1 MDGAMT
7 VEVAR
12 PLCRG
17 YNIRA
22 FATALTLFF
31 FCVCARAWQSL
42 VGAPPV
48 GVGAKPD
55 LSELAGVYGVLLRG
69 APGANALAH
78 QRAPPLRRETD
89 GDAWSSGDGSTGLL
103 LRDFA
108 FSDGDATGDAATA
121 ATGMVPSPG
130 GGGAGG
136 GAALAADALAN
147 GFTARAFA
155 LRAHRQ
161 WDQAGALEVNGTSC
175 GRPTL
180 PFWRAGITLL
190 SWEAR
195 PYSYHTIQ

>member
-1 MDGAMT
+1 MAWGRNRFCPSWQACT
-7 VEVAR
+7 ACCCAAR
-12 PLCRG
+12 Q
-17 YNIRA
+17 A
-22 FATALTLFF
+22 QTA
-31 FCVCARAWQSL
+31 
-42 VGAPPV
+42 
-48 GVGAKPD
+48 
-55 LSELAGVYGVLLRG
+55 
-69 APGANALAH
+69 
-78 QRAPPLRRETD
+78 D

-108 FSDGDATGDAATA
+108 FSDGDATGGAATA

-180 PFWRAGITLL
+180 PFWRAGTLP
-190 SWEAR
+190 SCPRKAR

>member
-1 MDGAMT
+1 MT

-22 FATALTLFF
+22 FATALTLFLLCV
-31 FCVCARAWQSL
+31 CVCALGRAWW
-42 VGAPPV
+42 APRPSAW
-48 GVGAKPD
+48 GRNRICPSWQACT
-55 LSELAGVYGVLLRG
+55 ACCCAARQ
-69 APGANALAH
+69 AQTA
-78 QRAPPLRRETD
+78 D

-108 FSDGDATGDAATA
+108 FSDGDATGGAATA

-161 WDQAGALEVNGTSC
+161 WDQADALEVRGGKLGVGLYC
-175 GRPTL
+175 PFGAPT
-180 PFWRAGITLL
+180 PP
-190 SWEAR
+190 S
-195 PYSYHTIQ
+195 

>member
-1 MDGAMT
+1 M
-7 VEVAR
+7 
-12 PLCRG
+12 
-17 YNIRA
+17 
-22 FATALTLFF
+22 
-31 FCVCARAWQSL
+31 
-42 VGAPPV
+42 VGVPPV
-48 GVGAKPD
+48 GVGAKPV

-89 GDAWSSGDGSTGLL
+89 GDAWSSGDGGTGLL

-108 FSDGDATGDAATA
+108 FFDGNATGGAATA
-121 ATGMVPSPG
+121 ATRVAPSPD

-161 WDQAGALEVNGTSC
+161 WDQADALEVRGGKLGVGLYC
-175 GRPTL
+175 PFGAPT
-180 PFWRAGITLL
+180 PP
-190 SWEAR
+190 S
-195 PYSYHTIQ
+195 